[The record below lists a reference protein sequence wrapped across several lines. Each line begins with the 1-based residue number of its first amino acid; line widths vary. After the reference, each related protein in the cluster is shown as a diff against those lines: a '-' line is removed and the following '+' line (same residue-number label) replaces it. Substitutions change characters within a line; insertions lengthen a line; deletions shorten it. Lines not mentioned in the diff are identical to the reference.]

1 MKRISDMKI
10 DEEAIVKKVIAKE
23 PVKGRLLSMGIVKGA
38 KVKVVAHTL
47 ARQTWDILSNNTKV
61 ALREEEA
68 QDILVEDK
76 RDE

>member
-1 MKRISDMKI
+1 MKTISDLKI
-10 DEEAIVKKVIAKE
+10 DEEAIVQKILAKE

-68 QDILVEDK
+68 HSIVVKGLHE
-76 RDE
+76 

>member
-1 MKRISDMKI
+1 MKTISDLKI
-10 DEEAIVKKVIAKE
+10 DEEAIVQKILAKE

-68 QDILVEDK
+68 HSIAVKGLHE
-76 RDE
+76 